1 MIEGIKLLALDIF
14 KGFLAFAVALFGL
27 IYYFENGNVT
37 ANMDKY
43 WFFLILGTSLLI
55 VLHTIHYIRFWKYI
69 VMPYS
74 LKLIS
79 QPKAESKET
88 SVFIDRFVKYD
99 KKSNI
104 LYYKNHNAIN
114 VQQYQDKK
122 DEILHFLNLHENK
135 SVEIEIQP
143 YKRKWV
149 KIEIFTLPSNVYFQ
163 YDYLREGYMFYGHSK
178 DGRYYTPIDDLTH
191 SICVGESGSGK
202 SNLMNLQIYSL
213 LHNIDYIEY
222 LIFVDLKGVELSRYK
237 VPKSLF
243 IDNIQDV
250 DTLFDEL
257 KTVMYQRFKEM
268 QSKGDILYDGKPIF
282 CIIDEVGTIGT
293 AHDKKLRDTI
303 FNNMI
308 EIFQKGRA
316 CKIILLF
323 YSQKIDSTNIP
334 SNVLA
339 NIQTKI
345 LMKTDSDFNINNTI
359 GLKEDIE
366 LITRLKVADFPKGRA
381 IIKDG
386 ITSNK
391 ILIQVP
397 YLPKN
402 LQDSMI
408 KYFAKTIR

>member
-1 MIEGIKLLALDIF
+1 MLQGLKLLALDII
-14 KGFLAFAVALFGL
+14 KGFLGLALVLYGMMYYLHHGDVLSHMDTYYLFLGVSTGIVIFTYFAWYLR
-27 IYYFENGNVT
+27 Y
-37 ANMDKY
+37 
-43 WFFLILGTSLLI
+43 
-55 VLHTIHYIRFWKYI
+55 WKYI

-79 QPKAESKET
+79 QPKAETNET
-88 SVFIDRFVKYD
+88 SVFVDRFVKYD
-99 KKSNI
+99 QKNNI
-104 LYYKNHNAIN
+104 LYYKNRNAIN

-122 DEILHFLNLHENK
+122 DEILHFLNLYHN
-135 SVEIEIQP
+135 SSIEIEITP
-143 YKRKWV
+143 YRRKWV
-149 KIEIFTLPSNVYFQ
+149 KIEIFTLPCNEQFFFG
-163 YDYLREGYMFYGHSK
+163 DLKEGEIFYGHSK
-178 DGRYYTPIDDLTH
+178 DGNYYTPLSDLTH

-213 LHNIDYIEY
+213 LHNAEY
-222 LIFVDLKGVELSRYK
+222 LEHLFFVDLKGVELSRYK
-237 VPKSLF
+237 VPIATF
-243 IDNIQDV
+243 IDTVIGTDK
-250 DTLFDEL
+250 LFEEL
-257 KTVMYQRFKEM
+257 KDIMYQRYKQM
-268 QSKGDILYDGKPIF
+268 QEDGDILYDGKPIF
-282 CIIDEVGTIGT
+282 CIVDEVGTIGT
-293 AHDKKLRDTI
+293 SPDKKLRDTI

-366 LITRLKVADFPKGRA
+366 LITRFKVADFPKGRA

-391 ILIQVP
+391 TLIQIP
-397 YLPKN
+397 YLPKQF
-402 LQDSMI
+402 QDVMI
-408 KYFAKTIR
+408 EYFHKAIR

>member
-1 MIEGIKLLALDIF
+1 MIEGIKLLALDIIR
-14 KGFLAFAVALFGL
+14 GFIGLAIVLFGMMYYL
-27 IYYFENGNVT
+27 HQGDVLSHINTYWLFLGISTGIVMFIY
-37 ANMDKY
+37 
-43 WFFLILGTSLLI
+43 LGW
-55 VLHTIHYIRFWKYI
+55 YIRYWKYI

-88 SVFIDRFVKYD
+88 SVFVDRFVKYD

-149 KIEIFTLPSNVYFQ
+149 KIEKFTLPSNAYFQ
-163 YDYLREGYMFYGHSK
+163 YDYLQTGYMFYGHSK

-213 LHNIDYIEY
+213 LHNMDYIEY

-366 LITRLKVADFPKGRA
+366 LITRFKVADFPKGRA

-391 ILIQVP
+391 TLIQVP
-397 YLPKN
+397 YLHKN

-408 KYFAKTIR
+408 KYFARTIQ

>member
-27 IYYFENGNVT
+27 VYYFENGDVA

-104 LYYKNHNAIN
+104 LYYKNRNAIN

-149 KIEIFTLPSNVYFQ
+149 KIEIFTLPSNAYFQ
-163 YDYLREGYMFYGHSK
+163 YDYLQEGYIFYGHSK

-268 QSKGDILYDGKPIF
+268 CQRRS
-282 CIIDEVGTIGT
+282 
-293 AHDKKLRDTI
+293 
-303 FNNMI
+303 
-308 EIFQKGRA
+308 
-316 CKIILLF
+316 
-323 YSQKIDSTNIP
+323 
-334 SNVLA
+334 
-339 NIQTKI
+339 
-345 LMKTDSDFNINNTI
+345 
-359 GLKEDIE
+359 
-366 LITRLKVADFPKGRA
+366 
-381 IIKDG
+381 
-386 ITSNK
+386 
-391 ILIQVP
+391 
-397 YLPKN
+397 
-402 LQDSMI
+402 
-408 KYFAKTIR
+408 